1 MTFTGIAMATHGEA
15 RSDATALVGRAL
27 TFDIDG
33 TRLLDDVSVTFG
45 VGRLSLVIGANGAGK
60 STLIRA
66 LCGQLG
72 RMAGGRRGGGTL
84 RGDVRYAGRPI
95 AEWSALQLAQVRAV
109 LSQSVE
115 LAFPLRAWEV
125 VMMGR
130 YPHFSGRPEPRD
142 ERACEEAM
150 RFFDV
155 WEWADRT
162 YLTLSGGERQRVH
175 FARVLAQVW
184 YPVAGAHRYLVLDE
198 PLTFLDIRYQYE
210 FMRKVRELMAAGD
223 MVVVGVVHDLNLAAR
238 FAGQVVLM
246 KQGRVL
252 AAGTPR
258 EVLTAPLVDA
268 AFGIRPKVHPGE
280 DGGVHLVFD

>member
-1 MTFTGIAMATHGEA
+1 MPQV
-15 RSDATALVGRAL
+15 ATATLSGHAL
-27 TFDIDG
+27 TFEIDDVC
-33 TRLLDDVSVTFG
+33 LLDDVSVGFQE
-45 VGRLSLVIGANGAGK
+45 GRLSLVLGANGAGK

-72 RMAGGRRGGGTL
+72 AGITGGTL
-84 RGDVRYAGRPI
+84 RGDVHYAGRPL
-95 AEWSALQLAQVRAV
+95 AQWSALQLAQVRAV
-109 LSQSVE
+109 LSQNVE

-130 YPHFSGRPEPRD
+130 YPHFAGRPEPRD

-155 WEWADRT
+155 WEWADRN

-184 YPVAGAHRYLVLDE
+184 YPVAGAHRYLILDE

-210 FMRKVRELMAAGD
+210 FMHKVRELMAAGD
-223 MVVVGVVHDLNLAAR
+223 MIVVGVVHDLNLAAR
-238 FAGQVVLM
+238 FADQLVLM
-246 KQGRVL
+246 KKGRVL
-252 AAGTPR
+252 ADGAPR
-258 EVLTAPLVDA
+258 EVLTADLVDA

-280 DGGVHLVFD
+280 DGGVHLMFD